1 MLRLEHQFALGE
13 DSSRNLSLPVTLDLQ
28 DLFSTFTITR
38 LQETT
43 LAANQL
49 RASASRLK
57 WTTEIDPISRPAVP
71 RLDPS
76 SITLQPM
83 EIRTFVASVQWEE
96 NS

>member
-1 MLRLEHQFALGE
+1 MQFSFALHSVGPTR
-13 DSSRNLSLPVTLDLQ
+13 SLQ

-57 WTTEIDPISRPAVP
+57 WTTEIGGDLVGLCLTQQLGFCVRHGNAGCELVQSLKAWQCPDPC
-71 RLDPS
+71 
-76 SITLQPM
+76 
-83 EIRTFVASVQWEE
+83 
-96 NS
+96 